1 MFRICNRALAALC
14 RRLREE
20 LTLRRVGLIVLGAM
34 IASFG
39 IHNIHQQTGITEG
52 GVMGLMLLI
61 EHWLGVSPALI
72 TPVLDFT
79 CYLLAFTD
87 LGGRFIRISVVST
100 LRVSLFYKI
109 WEMFPPML
117 PDLSAYPLAAAVL
130 GALFVGV
137 GVDRPAGR
145 LERRRRRPGADH
157 LKGHPL
163 ASGALLSLHR
173 PGGAGAV
180 PQLHPVHAHRL
191 LTHHRHPVL
200 LADRPGAELH
210 PAPRGPRPPLNRA
223 RKNTRNQEGA
233 ERVFSFCIQSSIVS
247 VPPTMRSKP
256 HPERA
261 VSCSRKTSQENATV
275 TRILSLSI
283 GTTTLAKPSCKAR

>member
-1 MFRICNRALAALC
+1 
-14 RRLREE
+14 
-20 LTLRRVGLIVLGAM
+20 
-34 IASFG
+34 
-39 IHNIHQQTGITEG
+39 
-52 GVMGLMLLI
+52 MGLMLLI

-79 CYLLAFTD
+79 CYLLAFKS

-100 LRVSLFYKI
+100 LSVSLFYKI

-137 GVDRPAGR
+137 MQGSMGFITWVGLAELFPLKFRGLSMGISVFFMWIMNAVR

-180 PQLHPVHAHRL
+180 PQLHPVYAHRL
-191 LTHHRHPVL
+191 LPHHRHPVL

-210 PAPRGPRPPLNRA
+210 PAPPRPRPPLNRA
-223 RKNTRNQEGA
+223 RQKHQEPRG
-233 ERVFSFCIQSSIVS
+233 
-247 VPPTMRSKP
+247 
-256 HPERA
+256 H
-261 VSCSRKTSQENATV
+261 
-275 TRILSLSI
+275 
-283 GTTTLAKPSCKAR
+283 